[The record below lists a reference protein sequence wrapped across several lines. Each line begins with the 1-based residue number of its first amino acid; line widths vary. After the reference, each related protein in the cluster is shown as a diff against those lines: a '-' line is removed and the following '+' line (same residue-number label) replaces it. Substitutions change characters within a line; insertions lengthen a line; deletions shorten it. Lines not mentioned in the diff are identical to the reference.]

1 MAGSIPMTT
10 KIARLLNSF
19 VHLKPQL
26 LATARQRR
34 IDQSLAE
41 DLIQDAWIKVQT
53 AMPEHRIE
61 NLAGYIH
68 RTVSNT
74 TIDHLRREKRRR
86 EIDAEVQDILR
97 EDIEDRSPERAYMA
111 RQTLDAVT
119 ETLEAMPERSRRI
132 FLMNRMDGLSH
143 KRIAELEEIT
153 EEAVYYHIRRVL
165 ERLAVLRREMDA

>member
-1 MAGSIPMTT
+1 MTGELAMTT
-10 KIARLLNSF
+10 KIARLLSSF

-34 IDQSLAE
+34 IDQALAE

-53 AMPEHRIE
+53 AMPEHSIE

-74 TIDHLRREKRRR
+74 TLDHLRREKRRR
-86 EIDAEVQDILR
+86 EIDAEVQDILS
-97 EDIEDRSPERAYMA
+97 EDIEDRSPERAVMA
-111 RQTLDAVT
+111 RQTLNAVT
-119 ETLEAMPERSRRI
+119 ESLDAMPERSRRI
-132 FLMNRMDGLSH
+132 FLMNRVDGLSH
-143 KRIAELEEIT
+143 KRIAELEKIT

-165 ERLAVLRREMDA
+165 ERLAVLRRNMDA

>member
-1 MAGSIPMTT
+1 MTT
-10 KIARLLNSF
+10 KIARLLNCF

-26 LATARQRR
+26 LAAARQRR
-34 IDQSLAE
+34 IGQAMAE

-74 TIDHLRREKRRR
+74 TLDHLRREKRRR
-86 EIDAEVQDILR
+86 EIDAEVQDILS
-97 EDIEDRSPERAYMA
+97 EDIEDRSPERTLMA

-119 ETLEAMPERSRRI
+119 ETLDAMPERSRRI
-132 FLMNRMDGLSH
+132 FLLNRVDGLSH
-143 KRIAELEEIT
+143 KRIAQLENIT

-165 ERLAVLRREMDA
+165 ERLAVLRGEIDA